1 MLNLNPVTIER
12 EDVFIGRY
20 DRLLAWSLQ
29 MTDRDR
35 ALAED
40 LLHDL
45 FIQFTLN
52 EPDLDQIANLDGYL
66 YTMLRNLHLAHKRRD
81 TRNRLEQLS
90 IVEYDSA
97 EIGLRTIDLR
107 DQIQAQEQLR
117 QVCQYASVRKDTAK
131 IASVLI
137 LRFFH
142 GYYPE
147 EIVQVM
153 RSPRHSIDNWLLL
166 ARNEARAALGNTA
179 APGFSGA
186 NGIPTVLPTGYARD
200 LDAFLEE
207 LRHTIFL
214 SCAGKCLNEEELRQI
229 YLDTRRV
236 PVECAR
242 LSHIVSCRRCIDRV
256 NTLVGLPLLAE
267 RSATEMLGRDKRK
280 RGGGGGSSGNDGGGG
295 GLTSQTLGKL
305 KRRAR
310 DTFVHRPHE
319 LCVSVNGYALGSQ
332 RVASERSE
340 LNLVVDPDERVSF
353 VEVFSEQ
360 KIRLLMLGIDELPPD
375 GPGERTSQVRLS
387 DQRLLQLT
395 LRFSSPSP
403 TIQVVY
409 VDPCFAKPFDN
420 IEEEI
425 SAPVLTALPSPAI
438 DKEKP
443 ITSEPFSPALTR
455 IWETLRSGRFW
466 LRPQIVTAVFALLLV
481 AGAAYLAMR
490 QRGTELSAPVLL
502 ARAVSAEQAVT
513 ARTDL
518 VLHRT
523 INLEERHAGDDVI
536 SRQRIDIWQSA
547 KNGITAR
554 RVYGED
560 GRLIAGQWI
569 RSDGSREVYWSHAL
583 KSPKRNSRSIDNP
596 EPLIGNLPVWQLSPS
611 ATDFQALTAQN
622 TTSVEERNGSYAI
635 KFENSEA
642 QTTPQQLIKAN
653 LTVSKAD
660 LHATELILVV
670 TAGKQLIEYRFTESA
685 FERRAPD
692 SVAPSVFEPDP
703 ELLVTSEPSA
713 LNPNRAKADTATT
726 RQPSAPTHVL
736 ATAELEVEVLR
747 LLNQANA
754 DTGEQINVTRTPDGP
769 LKVHGI
775 VDSEKRKGE
784 LLLALST
791 LSHNPAVIIEINTV
805 EEVLQRQPQKE
816 TSLDEI
822 AVQQAE
828 PSARTLPVDADLRRF
843 FSARGLSDE
852 QLDREVMRFANRT
865 LGKSRSALFRALA
878 LKRLAQRFSPE
889 ELRTLAPEARTKWLA
904 LLREHARAFR
914 SETASLR
921 QELQTIFNGGFNGG
935 FNAGSAAGA
944 PAAAFTNDE
953 SLIRAAVELTGLAQ
967 QYDEAI
973 QSAFT
978 LSTRSGGVSAMKSPQ
993 FWRWLSNAESL
1004 AVQIESLK

>member
-1 MLNLNPVTIER
+1 MLNLKSVTVER
-12 EDVFIGRY
+12 EDVFIERY
-20 DRLLAWSLQ
+20 DRLLRWSLQ
-29 MTDRDR
+29 MTERDR

-52 EPDLDQIANLDGYL
+52 ERDLEQIANLDGYL

-97 EIGLRTIDLR
+97 EIGLRTVDLR

-117 QVCQYASVRKDTAK
+117 QVCQYACARKDTAK

-147 EIVQVM
+147 EIARVI

-166 ARNEARAALGNTA
+166 ARNEAKASLGHTA
-179 APGFSGA
+179 APGDIGT
-186 NGIPTVLPTGYARD
+186 NGIPTVLPTGYARG

-207 LRHTIFL
+207 LRHTISL
-214 SCAGKCLNEEELRQI
+214 SCAGNCLDEQELQHI
-229 YLDTRRV
+229 YLDTHRV
-236 PVECAR
+236 PVECAH
-242 LSHIVSCRRCIDRV
+242 LSHIVSCRRCLDRV
-256 NTLVGLPLLAE
+256 NVLVGLPLLAE

-280 RGGGGGSSGNDGGGG
+280 RGGGTGGNEGDGG

-310 DTFVHRPHE
+310 DTFIHKPQE

-340 LNLVVDPDERVSF
+340 LNLIVGPDERVSF

-387 DQRLLQLT
+387 DDRLLQLT
-395 LRFSSPSP
+395 IRFSSPSP
-403 TIQVVY
+403 TVQVVY
-409 VDPCFAKPFDN
+409 VDPCFAKTFDKA
-420 IEEEI
+420 EVEEI
-425 SAPVLTALPSPAI
+425 PPSASQCQPVGLRQKAVTFRGYLP
-438 DKEKP
+438 
-443 ITSEPFSPALTR
+443 PALTNF
-455 IWETLRSGRFW
+455 WKTLRSGGFW
-466 LRPQIVTAVFALLLV
+466 LRPQTVTAVFALLLL
-481 AGAAYLAMR
+481 AGAAYLALR
-490 QRGTELSAPVLL
+490 ETRSELSGSTLL
-502 ARAVSAEQAVT
+502 ARALSAEQAVT

-523 INLEERHAGDDVI
+523 LNLEKRQAGGDVI
-536 SRQRIDIWQSA
+536 SRQRIEIWHSA
-547 KNGITAR
+547 QNGITAR

-560 GRLIAGQWI
+560 GRLIAGEWL
-569 RSDGSREVYWSHAL
+569 RPDGSRDIYWSHAV
-583 KSPKRNSRSIDNP
+583 KSPKQSSRSN
-596 EPLIGNLPVWQLSPS
+596 ESVESSIGNLNPWQLSPS
-611 ATDFQALTAQN
+611 AGDFLTLTAQK
-622 TTSVEERNGSYAI
+622 TTSVEERNGLYAV
-635 KFENSEA
+635 KFENFVSP
-642 QTTPQQLIKAN
+642 TTPQQLIKAS
-653 LTVSKAD
+653 LTLSKVD
-660 LHATELILVV
+660 LHATQLVLV
-670 TAGKQLIEYRFTESA
+670 ITTGTQQLIEYRFTESA

-703 ELLVTSEPSA
+703 ELLVTSALSS
-713 LNPNRAKADTATT
+713 LNPNRAKTDPITT

-747 LLNQANA
+747 LLNEANA
-754 DTGEQINVTRTPDGP
+754 DTGEQISVTRTPDGP

-775 VDSEKRKGE
+775 VDTEKRKAE
-784 LLLALST
+784 LLSALST
-791 LSHNPAVIIEINTV
+791 LSNDPAVVIEINTV
-805 EEVLQRQPQKE
+805 EEMLQRQPQRE
-816 TSLDEI
+816 TGVDEI
-822 AVQQAE
+822 LIQQE
-828 PSARTLPVDADLRRF
+828 TPSARTLAVESDLRRF
-843 FSARGLSDE
+843 LSQRGMSGE

-865 LGKSRSALFRALA
+865 LGRSRSALFRALA
-878 LKRLAQRFSPE
+878 LKRLAQRFSRE
-889 ELRTLAPEARTKWLA
+889 ELGTLAPEARIKWLA

-914 SETASLR
+914 TETTNLR
-921 QELQTIFNGGFNGG
+921 QELQAVFDVGL
-935 FNAGSAAGA
+935 NAGGPPGA
-944 PAAAFTNDE
+944 PQSAITNDE
-953 SLIRAAVELTGLAQ
+953 ALIRAAAELASLAQ
-967 QYDEAI
+967 RYDEAV
-973 QSAFT
+973 QSAFS
-978 LSTRSGGVSAMKSPQ
+978 LSTQTGRVSTVRSPQ

-1004 AVQIESLK
+1004 AAQIESLK

>member
-12 EDVFIGRY
+12 EDVFIERY

-29 MTDRDR
+29 MTERDR

-66 YTMLRNLHLAHKRRD
+66 YTMLRNLHLAHRRRD

-117 QVCQYASVRKDTAK
+117 QVCQHACARKDTAK
-131 IASVLI
+131 IACVLI

-147 EIVQVM
+147 EIVHVM

-166 ARNEARAALGNTA
+166 ARNEAKAALGNTA
-179 APGFSGA
+179 APGFIGA
-186 NGIPTVLPTGYARD
+186 NGIPAVLPTGYARG

-207 LRHTIFL
+207 LRQTIFL
-214 SCAGKCLNEEELRQI
+214 SCAGDCLSEEELKQI

-242 LSHIVSCRRCIDRV
+242 LAHIVSCRRCIDRV

-280 RGGGGGSSGNDGGGG
+280 RGGGGSGSDGGSG
-295 GLTSQTLGKL
+295 GLTSQTLGRL
-305 KRRAR
+305 KRRVR
-310 DTFVHRPHE
+310 DTFVHKPQE

-340 LNLVVDPDERVSF
+340 LNLVVDPDERLSF

-375 GPGERTSQVRLS
+375 GPGERTSHVKLS

-409 VDPCFAKPFDN
+409 VDPCYARPLDN
-420 IEEEI
+420 VEVEEVP
-425 SAPVLTALPSPAI
+425 AAVPTALSSPAE

-443 ITSEPFSPALTR
+443 ITFGGYLSPALTR
-455 IWETLRSGRFW
+455 IWKALRSGSFW
-466 LRPQIVTAVFALLLV
+466 LRPQTVTAVFALLFL
-481 AGAAYLAMR
+481 AGGVYLALR
-490 QRGTELSAPVLL
+490 QMGTELSAPLLL
-502 ARAVSAEQAVT
+502 ARAVSAEQAVA

-523 INLEERHAGDDVI
+523 INLEERLAGGDVI
-536 SRQRIDIWQSA
+536 SRQRIEIWQSA
-547 KNGITAR
+547 TKGITAR
-554 RVYGED
+554 RVYGEG
-560 GRLIAGQWI
+560 GRLVAGEWT
-569 RSDGSREVYWSHAL
+569 RSDGSHELYWNHAL
-583 KSPKRNSRSIDNP
+583 KSPNSNSRSIENP
-596 EPLIGNLPVWQLSPS
+596 ESAIGNLNVWQLSPS
-611 ATDFQALTAQN
+611 ASDFVTLTAQK
-622 TTSVEERNGSYAI
+622 TTSVQERNGVYAVN
-635 KFENSEA
+635 FEDFSS
-642 QTTPQQLIKAN
+642 QTTPQQLVKAS
-653 LTVSKAD
+653 LMLSKAD
-660 LHATELILVV
+660 LHAIELIFVV
-670 TAGKQLIEYRFTESA
+670 TTDKRQLIEYRFTESA

-703 ELLVTSEPSA
+703 ELLITSERPS
-713 LNPNRAKADTATT
+713 LNPNRAKADTTT
-726 RQPSAPTHVL
+726 VRPSSAPTRVL

-769 LKVHGI
+769 LKVQGI

-784 LLLALST
+784 LLLALTT
-791 LSHNPAVIIEINTV
+791 LNNNPAVVIEINTV

-816 TSLDEI
+816 TPVDEI
-822 AVQQAE
+822 LVQQAA
-828 PSARTLPVDADLRRF
+828 PSAKALSIDTDLRRF
-843 FSARGLSDE
+843 FSQRGLSSD
-852 QLDREVMRFANRT
+852 QLDREVTRFANRT
-865 LGKSRSALFRALA
+865 LGRSRSALFRALA

-904 LLREHARAFR
+904 LLREHARACR
-914 SETASLR
+914 TETAGLR
-921 QELQTIFNGGFNGG
+921 QELQSILNGGLNS
-935 FNAGSAAGA
+935 GSAAGV
-944 PAAAFTNDE
+944 PQAAITSDE
-953 SLIRAAVELTGLAQ
+953 GLIRAAAELASLAQ

-973 QSAFT
+973 QSAFS
-978 LSTRSGGVSAMKSPQ
+978 LSTKTDGVSAVRSPE

-1004 AVQIESLK
+1004 AVQIESIK